1 MCIKWGLE
9 TKSMHFFSLRL
20 FLLRTYLQK
29 ALWSQVLKLPLS
41 TAHVPL
47 RHTASQSSKT
57 DAILQRKP
65 RRQPKFRM
73 VKTDHLRSS
82 LTRSWLSNHQREPLP
97 TYSMFT
103 GVKLISTHTDFDL
116 SVVI

>member
-41 TAHVPL
+41 TAHVAL